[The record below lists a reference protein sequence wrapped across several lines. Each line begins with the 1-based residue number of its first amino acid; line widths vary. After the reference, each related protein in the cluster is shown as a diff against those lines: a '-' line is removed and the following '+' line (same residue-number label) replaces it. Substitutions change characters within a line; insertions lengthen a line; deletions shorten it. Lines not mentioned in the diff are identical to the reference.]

1 MTATNQ
7 TITHP
12 LAEKRRITF
21 RKTAAQT
28 DGQLLEMEACYAP
41 EGAYPPEHY
50 HPRQDEHFEVL
61 QGQLSVRLNGR
72 EYTFRAGQTIEI
84 PRGTVHSMRNG
95 GATEAVV
102 IWQVRP
108 ALKTQTFYETLFG
121 LAADGRT
128 DRHGRPNLL
137 QLAVLMQAYREEM
150 ILRRPAPVV
159 QKLVFGPLALAG
171 RLLGYRAR
179 YDQYSGPAPAHETWK
194 QAEATVWIDQTPE
207 EVFRFIANFDNDTG
221 WRRDISSMSQSP
233 TGQTGVGTTTCEE
246 LDFLGR
252 HYTTIARVT
261 GFEPGKRLV
270 WTSVEA
276 TTPVTGWRMVEPEGR
291 GTRFS
296 EGLRADLQGIYRW
309 LSPVMVGMFQKQMDR
324 DVARLKQV
332 LEQRI
337 G

>member
-1 MTATNQ
+1 MTATNL

-12 LAEKRRITF
+12 VAEKRYITF

-28 DGQLLEMEACYAP
+28 NGQLLEMEARYAP

-61 QGQLSVRLNGR
+61 QGQLNVRLNDR
-72 EYTFRAGQTIEI
+72 EYTFQAGQTIEI
-84 PRGTVHSMRNG
+84 PRGTTHTMRNA

-108 ALKTQTFYETLFG
+108 ALNTQTFYETLFG
-121 LAADGRT
+121 LAADGRA

-137 QLAVLMQAYREEM
+137 QMAVLMQAYREEFM
-150 ILRRPAPVV
+150 LRRPVPVI
-159 QKLVFGPLALAG
+159 QKLLFGPLAIAG

-179 YDQYSGPAPAHETWK
+179 YETYSGPLPAFETWK
-194 QAEATVWIDQTPE
+194 KAEATIWIDRTPE
-207 EVFRFIANFDNDTG
+207 EVFGFIANFDNDTR
-221 WRRDISSMSQSP
+221 WRPGISSMRQSP
-233 TGQTGVGTTTCEE
+233 TGQTGVGTTTYEE

-261 GFEPGKRLV
+261 GFEPGKRLA
-270 WTSVEA
+270 WASVKA

-296 EGLRADLQGIYRW
+296 EGLRAGLQGMYRW
-309 LSPVMVGMFQKQMDR
+309 LAPIMVGAFQKQMDT

-332 LEQRI
+332 LEQRSE
-337 G
+337 